1 MSQTTWRQVAIEER
15 RVAQK
20 AAARSRFL
28 HWVLGV
34 AGAILLLAALFYVAG
49 GLYFAGQIDSASLLA
64 SERIASTQTHSYTV
78 PVVAV
83 GTSGDTETLTL
94 RVTPGVPEVTTDG
107 IWGVRAPDGGYGQI
121 VRIVARGSGTVTW
134 EFGQMPGPALRAGEK
149 LEIDH
154 DSFPANPRVA
164 LGIPFQDVIYPG
176 PLGKY
181 PAWFVPG
188 TDPDWAILV
197 HGNSLQMTND
207 LEPMGALFRAGV
219 PMLAI
224 SNRNDPGAPSAADG
238 RLRYGLTEYRD
249 LEAAVRYALGHGAK
263 HVILVGRSMGGGIVA
278 SFLEHSN
285 LASRVSGVILDAPML
300 SFSRTIDYAATQRSL
315 PLVGLPIPQ
324 SLVASAKWI
333 AGVRYGVD
341 WSGTDYLA
349 GDSKLTAPI
358 LLFQGTADKTVPQ
371 ATSDQL
377 ARDRPDL
384 VTYIVT
390 TGAGHLDSWN
400 LNQARYESAIESF
413 VAAHASS

>member
-1 MSQTTWRQVAIEER
+1 MGQATWRRVAIEER
-15 RVAQK
+15 RVARR
-20 AAARSRFL
+20 AAARSRVL
-28 HWVLGV
+28 HWALGV
-34 AGAILLLAALFYVAG
+34 IGVLLFLAALFHAGG

-83 GTSGDTETLTL
+83 GAAGDADTLTL
-94 RVTPGVPEVTTDG
+94 RVTEGVPEVTTDG

-134 EFGQMPGPALRAGEK
+134 EFGQMPGPAIRAGEK
-149 LEIDH
+149 LEIDN
-154 DSFPANPRVA
+154 DSFPANPTVA
-164 LGIPFQDVIYPG
+164 LGIPFQNVSYGG
-176 PLGKY
+176 PLGSY

-188 TDPDWAILV
+188 TAPDWAILV
-197 HGNSLQMTND
+197 HGNSLQLTND

-224 SNRNDPGAPSAADG
+224 SYRNDPGAPPAADG
-238 RLRYGLTEYRD
+238 RLRYGLTEYQD

-278 SFLEHSN
+278 AFLERSP
-285 LASRVSGVILDAPML
+285 LASEVRGVILDAPML

-315 PLVGLPIPQ
+315 PLVGLPIPPT
-324 SLVASAKWI
+324 LVATAKWI
-333 AGVRYGVD
+333 AGARYGVD

-349 GDSKLTAPI
+349 GDSKLAAPI

-371 ATSDQL
+371 STSDQL

-390 TGAGHLDSWN
+390 PGAGHLDSWN
-400 LNQARYESAIESF
+400 LNQARYDSAIESF
-413 VAAHASS
+413 AAAHASN